1 MVKKLGATVAVA
13 LLLATSAC
21 GGGRPSEDELSTS
34 MQKGVKTNDQTVKLT
49 KEQADCAAKIF
60 VKSDLSDE
68 ALQAIADATRR
79 TRSPR
84 RTRLRSRRSR
94 TTWAC
99 ATGLGGVAS
108 KFPRYLGFLAHPGVG
123 MPLEAREEIGKS
135 AGSDR

>member
-21 GGGRPSEDELSTS
+21 GGGRPSEAELSTA

-68 ALQAIADATRR
+68 ALQALTERDQTYKESKKDAAALERI
-79 TRSPR
+79 SDD
-84 RTRLRSRRSR
+84 LG
-94 TTWAC
+94 AC
-99 ATGLGGVAS
+99 V
-108 KFPRYLGFLAHPGVG
+108 
-123 MPLEAREEIGKS
+123 
-135 AGSDR
+135 

>member
-21 GGGRPSEDELSTS
+21 GAGRPSAEELSTS
-34 MQKGVKTNDQTVKLT
+34 MQKGVKTNGRTVKLT
-49 KEQADCAAKIF
+49 KDQADCAAKIF

-84 RTRLRSRRSR
+84 RTLLRSRRSR
-94 TTWAC
+94 TTS
-99 ATGLGGVAS
+99 GRVR
-108 KFPRYLGFLAHPGVG
+108 PRT
-123 MPLEAREEIGKS
+123 R
-135 AGSDR
+135 

>member
-21 GGGRPSEDELSTS
+21 GAGRPSADGAVDGDAE
-34 MQKGVKTNDQTVKLT
+34 KGVKTNGQTVKLT
-49 KEQADCAAKIF
+49 KKQADCAAKIF

-68 ALQAIADATRR
+68 ALQALDRAATRR

-94 TTWAC
+94 TTWGAC
-99 ATGLGGVAS
+99 VWKGGGRNS
-108 KFPRYLGFLAHPGVG
+108 QG
-123 MPLEAREEIGKS
+123 I
-135 AGSDR
+135 